1 MTSDDK
7 ALSLIHPIREA
18 HEKATSAQQQGY
30 AQSLEAAI
38 NCGELLEKAK
48 EAVGTG
54 NWSKWRDKHL
64 PDVPQSTAS
73 LYMRLAK
80 NKDRFKE
87 RALAT
92 GVANLTAEGKLSIRS
107 AAALLA
113 KQRPRGKPPK
123 AKGDEDI
130 GK

>member
-1 MTSDDK
+1 
-7 ALSLIHPIREA
+7 
-18 HEKATSAQQQGY
+18 
-30 AQSLEAAI
+30 
-38 NCGELLEKAK
+38 
-48 EAVGTG
+48 
-54 NWSKWRDKHL
+54 
-64 PDVPQSTAS
+64 
-73 LYMRLAK
+73 MRLAK

-123 AKGDEDI
+123 PKGDEGI
-130 GK
+130 GSAWLKGLAPDETIHWLRELHDAEWQQEFTVKWSKPLPSKAPPQSEFLRRPLTPTTPTPTP